1 MNTDRKQG
9 KIVLPFAGKVALIT
23 GASAGL
29 GAATATEF
37 ACRGAQVILVAR
49 CMNRLEAQAQAIRAT
64 GGQAVAF
71 QADLAE
77 PSQVEALTAYVTS
90 QHGCVDILIHNVG
103 GGAFVP
109 FNVPGEQVGH
119 MLHANLLG
127 AILLT
132 QALLPA
138 MQERHAGAII
148 SVAAVS
154 GLVAIDPL
162 YSATKFGLRGF
173 TLSLRRA
180 LEGSGVSVSVISP
193 GFIRTEANQFMR
205 FPMPTP
211 EQVARR
217 IARLVTHPRREII
230 VPGYFRLA
238 VWAEQHLP
246 WVIDRISHLFSQGSA
261 MKEADT
267 MTSDGSHERMRE
279 PDHLRRQ

>member
-1 MNTDRKQG
+1 MNMGRKQE
-9 KIVLPFAGKVALIT
+9 KVALPFAGKVALIT

-29 GAATATEF
+29 GAATAQEF
-37 ACRGAQVILVAR
+37 ACRGAHVILVAR
-49 CMNRLEAQAQAIRAT
+49 RMERLESQVQAIHAT

-77 PSQVEALTAYVTS
+77 PSQVEALAAYVLA
-90 QHGCVDILIHNVG
+90 QHGYVDMLIHNVG

-109 FNVPGEQVGH
+109 LNVSGEQVVH

-127 AILLT
+127 AMLLT

-138 MQERHAGAII
+138 MQERQAGAII

-154 GLVAIDPL
+154 GLVAVDPL

-173 TLSLRRA
+173 TLSLRRTLA
-180 LEGSGVSVSVISP
+180 GSGVSASVISP
-193 GFIRTEANQFMR
+193 GFIRTEANQLMR

-211 EQVARR
+211 EQVACR
-217 IARLVTHPRREII
+217 IAWLVTHPRREII
-230 VPGYFRLA
+230 MPGYFMLA

-246 WVIDRISHLFSQGSA
+246 WVIDRVSRFLEQGKTQNSPA
-261 MKEADT
+261 
-267 MTSDGSHERMRE
+267 
-279 PDHLRRQ
+279 LRRSG